1 MPWAVLQIFRINLI
15 FVLNKTNIP
24 GALHENPKH
33 LRNFGNS
40 YRIWKKFL
48 IKLQRKSKQILQAKC
63 MIKSRT
69 VYKIITR
76 EGTARE
82 AEERIDDFENNME
95 T

>member
-1 MPWAVLQIFRINLI
+1 
-15 FVLNKTNIP
+15 
-24 GALHENPKH
+24 
-33 LRNFGNS
+33 
-40 YRIWKKFL
+40 
-48 IKLQRKSKQILQAKC
+48 